1 MKLVQ
6 KQERICPMIKLSRDR
21 RINPRY
27 VLCFSVKEDTI
38 IVEMASPGL
47 DFMAFNLGDVQE
59 AGHNCISTAVL
70 HIISE
75 VDRCNGR

>member
-1 MKLVQ
+1 
-6 KQERICPMIKLSRDR
+6 MIKLSRDE

-38 IVEMASPGL
+38 IVEMASHDL
-47 DFMAFNLGDVQE
+47 HVMAFNLSDVQE
-59 AGHNCISTAVL
+59 AGHNCISAAIT

>member
-1 MKLVQ
+1 
-6 KQERICPMIKLSRDR
+6 MIKLSRDE

-38 IVEMASPGL
+38 IVEMARDL
-47 DFMAFNLGDVQE
+47 DVMVFNLGDIQE